1 MSLARMEY
9 FKDLLRDAVE
19 AVGGEDRMLEVPEI
33 VAALIVTDAVNGHR
47 KSVLEV
53 AESVRVV
60 ARSLARD

>member
-19 AVGGEDRMLEVPEI
+19 AVGGEDRMLEVPEV

-47 KSVLEV
+47 KAVLDV
-53 AESVRVV
+53 AEAVRASSRRVG
-60 ARSLARD
+60 